1 MEWFPPDPPPAVP
14 HSNSCPLIE
23 HDERARRLYSAGG
36 SLANYSSTRAENPLE
51 GISLPI
57 RRRSR
62 RQAGV
67 DLAAPAYAPG

>member
-36 SLANYSSTRAENPLE
+36 SLANVFIDE
-51 GISLPI
+51 GRESP
-57 RRRSR
+57 
-62 RQAGV
+62 
-67 DLAAPAYAPG
+67 